1 MVSDYIKKLLKD
13 KARLKKW
20 KKITLALSCV
30 VVFCVVYAL
39 TLPAITLEGKTICG
53 MEEHTHTEECF
64 QDDKLI
70 CDKEEH
76 QHTEDCYE
84 KEEEQ
89 PVEEENTQPD
99 TTESSEE
106 VETVENQD
114 DGTSSKELDT
124 GNGEETT
131 TKTPFVLNST
141 DRIDSVTVTDNKN
154 NPGIS
159 NGTLTPDSRYLKI
172 TVNFKNINASE
183 LKNTYGGSF
192 SYKLPDF
199 FRMID
204 TTDRPI
210 TDSSNN
216 QIGTIHV
223 ENGKAIVTYTDEFF
237 NSLVE
242 NATLDGSFFVEG
254 EINLNELNKDDGT
267 IKYTKPDGDIT
278 LNYGLDYLEK
288 FGDVKVEKHCS
299 KDDKNSDYV
308 KYTITL
314 QAGQDGSKNVY
325 VVDQFT
331 NNGQLISYMGNISNK
346 PMALEASS
354 NGQNPYETKT
364 TTVVGKVY
372 LTNQPTSEN
381 EIPAEVE
388 NISSIKQPGSLVWS
402 IDTLA
407 PNESRTLTY
416 FVKLKDTD
424 GAINKS
430 NNQTITNE
438 ANVFTK
444 SNNSVYKKDTSSSEF
459 KPYMDFEMNKE
470 IVQTNNKNYTKD
482 QDGNYIVQYKLNFT
496 LKDPSNYPLKNFVF
510 WDYLDY
516 NDNIRTDEKMLPYIS
531 YNRKSVE
538 VYGKKAGEKDYSK
551 LNSNQYVLKW
561 GNNTINYT
569 EKWTVNSEPTHF
581 NVMVT
586 GTTDNPITI
595 NHGDSYYVT
604 YKLKVKPEVYA
615 AMQSNNVKI
624 KNRFLVSSQNASDG
638 TSSGIIDK
646 VYWQLNLEEYNWVQ
660 KSLDN
665 NVTDKNQ
672 TIDMGSSDIYV
683 KKNGSYV
690 KETSV
695 NSFKVPA
702 GSYKYTVNV
711 NQTMNQ
717 FNVTDATLK
726 DVLGSNIMHYVGYVK
741 ITPYKYNSDTNMYVD
756 EESKWV
762 KIDNQ
767 QKFELK
773 LSQIGWSKNKDG
785 YRFEYYA
792 KTDDLSEVGQIAVTN
807 TFTLNGD
814 VVGDDGTFTFNDV
827 SSSQTI
833 QVEGHYSLSVN
844 KIAWYYEKPQENATS
859 WKNGKLYWVIQVK
872 GSAIREGTKI
882 QDAISKDT
890 NLIDSFLHSDSIAG
904 IYQGKP
910 AQDINSYASFKD
922 FLDANKGLKDR
933 SNLFDKEFG
942 NSKKFSG
949 TDNKSELTLTAKETI
964 QLGTDEDIYIV
975 IRTEPQSLPEA
986 YRATFTYKNHVL
998 MKDSKD
1004 QEFKECNSASQ
1015 ALYGGSNILK
1025 ELGQTFTY
1033 DGKIVSTIT
1042 VGADK
1047 TNSGEADPSKI
1058 CKDLLDKTESKGAY
1072 IAWAFKVNYAGDL
1085 KGDYR
1090 VLEDIPN
1097 GMELAYIRIKWH
1109 GDHAGAVQSKNIEG
1123 LSDDWKPQSNTTKN
1137 DNGDSNQQT
1146 IYYYNENKKQALIQ
1160 LGEFVA
1166 GKERDTYSVDV
1177 QVVCRV
1183 TDKEVLLGGEEKDF
1197 TNKVTLLSENG
1208 STEIDTASNTATIKN
1223 NCLDKTHP
1231 ETLNKQTIEYTI
1243 TANTLGQKLPLNDG
1257 DKLTLVDELGDN
1269 LELDATT
1276 IKATDENGNEVPIEK
1291 PYNPNTKV
1299 LEISIPNGMKVIIKY
1314 TVTVKE
1320 APETEVTVSNKVYWK
1335 SYADKGGKNDIISNF
1350 KYSLNAGGSTG
1361 STANP
1366 QLTVKKIDQDNSEV
1380 MNGVN
1385 FEVYECELNGNT
1397 IQRVTPKKK
1406 TSGVTVDGIYTIQSS
1421 FITNYNKIYEVKE
1434 TKTPEGYIEN
1444 ENPYYIICVKKSGN
1458 ENSEDVQKYIDYFE
1472 KQDKNRYKIAYS
1484 STDFNLVVYNSQKGI
1499 VVKKAFINDAAGNSH
1514 KPVSGTYTFGLY
1526 ENPEGSGDP
1535 IQTKTITYKA
1545 GEMEEKSVKF
1555 INLDLSKT
1563 YYVFEI
1569 GDDNKPIVDTS
1580 KEVTINKLQY
1590 TVDYKT
1596 EGKSTNETKYGQ
1608 TVTVTNRSRTKILP
1622 STGSYGTLIYRKSG
1636 AMLVLASLIVL
1647 ININK
1652 KNHLNEKSKNRRK
1665 Q

>member
-1 MVSDYIKKLLKD
+1 MVSEYIKKLLKD

-20 KKITLALSCV
+20 KRITLALSCV

-53 MEEHTHTEECF
+53 MEEHTHTEECY

-89 PVEEENTQPD
+89 PVEEENTQED
-99 TTESSEE
+99 TTEPSEE

-114 DGTSSKELDT
+114 DGASSKEQDT
-124 GNGEETT
+124 GNVEETT
-131 TKTPFVLNST
+131 TMTPFVLNNT
-141 DRIDSVTVTDNKN
+141 DRIDSVTVSDNKN
-154 NPGIS
+154 NPGVSSGI
-159 NGTLTPDSRYLKI
+159 LTPNSRYLKI

-192 SYKLPDF
+192 SYNLPEF
-199 FRMID
+199 FRMLD

-210 TDSSNN
+210 TDSGNN
-216 QIGTIHV
+216 EIGTIHV
-223 ENGKAIVTYTDEFF
+223 ENGKAIVTYTDDFF
-237 NSLVE
+237 LSLVE

-254 EINLNELNKDDGT
+254 EINLNKLIKDDGT
-267 IKYTKPDGDIT
+267 IKLIKPDGEIT
-278 LNYGLDYLEK
+278 LNYGQDYLEK
-288 FGDVKVEKHCS
+288 FGDVTVEKKIS
-299 KDDKNSDYV
+299 KDNNNDFVQYL
-308 KYTITL
+308 ITVT
-314 QAGQDGSKNVY
+314 AGKDGSKNVY
-325 VVDQFT
+325 VVDRFT
-331 NNGQLISYMGNISNK
+331 NNGQLVSYMGNISNK

-354 NGQNPYETKT
+354 NGQNPYEAKT
-364 TTVVGKVY
+364 TSVVGKVY
-372 LTNQPTSEN
+372 LTNQPTAEN

-407 PNESRTLTY
+407 PNESRTLIY
-416 FVKLKDTD
+416 FVKLSD
-424 GAINKS
+424 
-430 NNQTITNE
+430 NQRLNGQHITNE
-438 ANVFTK
+438 ASAFTK
-444 SNNSVYKKDTSSSEF
+444 KGETTYSKGQSEKTF
-459 KPYMDFEMNKE
+459 TPNATYTMPKS
-470 IVQTNNKNYTKD
+470 IVKNGDMEYTKD
-482 QDGNYIVQYKLNFT
+482 KEGNYIVQYKLEFN
-496 LKDPSNYPLKNFVF
+496 LNSPSNYPLKNFVF
-510 WDYLDY
+510 MDYLNYGDIY
-516 NDNIRTDEKMLPYIS
+516 TDNKMLPYIS
-531 YNRKSVE
+531 YEKDSVE
-538 VYGKKAGEKDYSK
+538 LHQIKNGKDEKVDISK
-551 LNSNQYVLKW
+551 YKVEW
-561 GNNTINYT
+561 ETDGNNFKEN
-569 EKWTVNSEPTHF
+569 WSEGNPKRF
-581 NVMVT
+581 RVT
-586 GTTDNPITI
+586 GTHSNPLTI
-595 NHGDSYYVT
+595 YPGDKYYVT

-615 AMQSNNVKI
+615 AMQSDQVTIYNRYINNAD
-624 KNRFLVSSQNASDG
+624 NAKDADNDS
-638 TSSGIIDK
+638 I
-646 VYWQLNLEEYNWVQ
+646 LNKWWTQVDLKEYKWVE
-660 KSLDN
+660 KKKED
-665 NVTDKNQ
+665 NVTDKDQ
-672 TIDMGSSDIYV
+672 TISMNSSEIYV
-683 KKNGSYV
+683 KKNDSYE
-690 KETSV
+690 KDSSV
-695 NSFKVPA
+695 DSFEVPA

-726 DVLGSNIMHYVGYVK
+726 DVLNSNIMHYVGYVK
-741 ITPYKYNSDTNMYVD
+741 ITPLKYNENTNVYED
-756 EESKWV
+756 QESKWV

-767 QKFELK
+767 QEFELK
-773 LSQIGWSKNKDG
+773 LSKIGWSKNKDG

-792 KTDDLSEVGQIAVTN
+792 KTDDLSQVGNVTVKN
-807 TFTLNGD
+807 TFTINGN

-833 QVEGHYSLSVN
+833 QVNGHYSLSVN
-844 KIAWYYEKPQENATS
+844 KSAWYYEKPQENATS

-890 NLIDSFLHSDSIAG
+890 NLIDSYLHNDSIAG

-910 AQDINSYASFKD
+910 DQDVNSYASFKD
-922 FLDANKGLKDR
+922 FFDANKGLKER
-933 SNLFDKEFG
+933 SDLFDKKFG
-942 NSKKFSG
+942 NIKNFSG
-949 TDNKSELTLTAKETI
+949 TDNNSELTLTAKETI
-964 QLGTDEDIYIV
+964 SLGTDGDLYIV
-975 IRTEPQSLPEA
+975 IRTEPQSLPVA
-986 YRATFTYKNHVL
+986 YRATFTYKNQVL

-1033 DGKIVSTIT
+1033 DGNTVSTIT

-1109 GDHAGAVQSKNIEG
+1109 GDHAGAVQSKTIEG
-1123 LSDDWKPQSNTTKN
+1123 LSGDWKPQSNTTKN

-1146 IYYYNENKKQALIQ
+1146 NYYYNENKKQALIQ

-1208 STEIDTASNTATIKN
+1208 SPEIDTASNTATIKN

-1257 DKLTLVDELGDN
+1257 DKLTLVDELGNN

-1276 IKATDENGNEVPIEK
+1276 IKATDENGDEVSIEK

-1299 LEISIPNGMKVIIKY
+1299 LEISIPNGKKVIIKY

-1335 SYADKGGKNDIISNF
+1335 SYADKGGKNDIIQKF

-1366 QLTVKKIDQDNSEV
+1366 QLTIKKIDQDNSKV

-1397 IQRVTPKKK
+1397 IQRVTPEKK
-1406 TSGVTVDGIYTIQSS
+1406 TSGVTVDGIYKVASS
-1421 FITNYNKIYEVKE
+1421 YITNYNKIYEVKE

-1444 ENPYYIICVKKSGN
+1444 ENSYYIICVKKSGN
-1458 ENSEDVQKYIDYFE
+1458 ENSEDVQKYIDYFK
-1472 KQDKNRYKIAYS
+1472 KQDKNRYIIAYS

-1526 ENPEGSGDP
+1526 ENAQGDGDP
-1535 IQTKTITYKA
+1535 IQTKTITYNA
-1545 GEMEEKSVKF
+1545 GDTQEKSVKF

-1596 EGKSTNETKYGQ
+1596 EGESTNAATNGQ
-1608 TVTVTNRSRTKILP
+1608 TVTITNRSRTKILP
-1622 STGSYGTLIYRKSG
+1622 STGSYGTLLYRISG
-1636 AMLVLASLIVL
+1636 AMLVLASLIIL
-1647 ININK
+1647 TNINK
-1652 KNHLNEKSKNRRK
+1652 KNHLNDKSKNRRK
-1665 Q
+1665 K

>member
-1 MVSDYIKKLLKD
+1 MVSEYIKKLLKD

-53 MEEHTHTEECF
+53 MEEHTHTEECY

-76 QHTEDCYE
+76 QHNEDCYE

-99 TTESSEE
+99 TTEPSDEA
-106 VETVENQD
+106 ETVENQD

-210 TDSSNN
+210 IDSSNN

-278 LNYGLDYLEK
+278 LNYGQDYLEK
-288 FGDVKVEKHCS
+288 FGDVKVEKKVS
-299 KDDKNSDYV
+299 KNNNNDYIQ
-308 KYTITL
+308 YSITVT
-314 QAGQDGSKNVY
+314 AGKDGSKNVY

-331 NNGQLISYMGNISNK
+331 NNGQLVSYMGNISNK

-364 TTVVGKVY
+364 TSVVGKVY
-372 LTNQPTSEN
+372 LTNQPTAEN

-407 PNESRTLTY
+407 PNESRTLIY
-416 FVKLKDTD
+416 FVKLSD
-424 GAINKS
+424 
-430 NNQTITNE
+430 NQRLNGQPITNE
-438 ANVFTK
+438 ASAFTK
-444 SNNSVYKKDTSSSEF
+444 KGETTYSKGQSEKTF
-459 KPYMDFEMNKE
+459 TPNATYTMPKS
-470 IVQTNNKNYTKD
+470 IVKNGDMEYTKD
-482 QDGNYIVQYKLNFT
+482 KEGNYIVQYKLEFN
-496 LKDPSNYPLKNFVF
+496 LNSPSNYPLKNFVF
-510 WDYLDY
+510 MDYLNYGDIY
-516 NDNIRTDEKMLPYIS
+516 TDNKMLPYIS
-531 YNRKSVE
+531 YEKDSVE
-538 VYGKKAGEKDYSK
+538 LHQIKNGKDEKVDISK
-551 LNSNQYVLKW
+551 YKVEW
-561 GNNTINYT
+561 ETDGNNFKEN
-569 EKWTVNSEPTHF
+569 WSEGNPKRF
-581 NVMVT
+581 RVT
-586 GTTDNPITI
+586 GTHSNPLTI
-595 NHGDSYYVT
+595 YPGDKYYVT

-615 AMQSNNVKI
+615 AMHSDQVTIYNRYINNAD
-624 KNRFLVSSQNASDG
+624 NAKDADNES
-638 TSSGIIDK
+638 I
-646 VYWQLNLEEYNWVQ
+646 LNKWWTQVDLKEYKWVE
-660 KSLDN
+660 KKKED
-665 NVTDKNQ
+665 NVTDKDQ
-672 TIDMGSSDIYV
+672 TISMNSSEIYV
-683 KKNGSYV
+683 KKNDSYE
-690 KETSV
+690 KDSSV
-695 NSFKVPA
+695 DSFEVPA

-726 DVLGSNIMHYVGYVK
+726 DVLNSNIMHYVGYVK
-741 ITPYKYNSDTNMYVD
+741 ITPLKYNENTNVYED
-756 EESKWV
+756 QESKWV

-767 QKFELK
+767 QEFELK
-773 LSQIGWSKNKDG
+773 LSKIGWSKNKDG

-792 KTDDLSEVGQIAVTN
+792 KTDDLSQVGNVTVKN
-807 TFTLNGD
+807 TFTINGN

-833 QVEGHYSLSVN
+833 QVNGHYSLSVN
-844 KIAWYYEKPQENATS
+844 KSAWYYEKPQESATS

-890 NLIDSFLHSDSIAG
+890 NLIDSYLHNDSIAG

-910 AQDINSYASFKD
+910 DQDVNSYASFKD
-922 FLDANKGLKDR
+922 FFDANKGLKDR
-933 SNLFDKEFG
+933 SDLFDKKFG
-942 NSKKFSG
+942 NSKNFSG
-949 TDNKSELTLTAKETI
+949 TDNNSELTLTAKETI
-964 QLGTDEDIYIV
+964 SLGTDGDLYIV
-975 IRTEPQSLPEA
+975 IRTEPQSLPVA

-1097 GMELAYIRIKWH
+1097 GMELAYIRVKWH

-1123 LSDDWKPQSNTTKN
+1123 LSDDWKPQSNTTTN

-1146 IYYYNENKKQALIQ
+1146 IYYYNENKKQALIN

-1223 NCLDKTHP
+1223 NCLDKNHVQ
-1231 ETLNKQTIEYTI
+1231 EGQKINYTI
-1243 TANTLGQKLPLNDG
+1243 TANTLGQNLPLNDG

-1276 IKATDENGNEVPIEK
+1276 IKATDENENEVPIEK

-1299 LEISIPNGMKVIIKY
+1299 LEISIPNGKKVIIKY

-1335 SYADKGGKNDIISNF
+1335 SYADKGGKNDIIQKF
-1350 KYSLNAGGSTG
+1350 KYSLNTGGSTG

-1366 QLTVKKIDQDNSEV
+1366 QLTIKKIDQDNSKV

-1385 FEVYECELNGNT
+1385 FEVYECELNENT
-1397 IQRVTPKKK
+1397 IQRVTPEKK
-1406 TSGVTVDGIYTIQSS
+1406 TSGVTVDGIYKVASS
-1421 FITNYNKIYEVKE
+1421 YITNYNKIYEVKE

-1444 ENPYYIICVKKSGN
+1444 ESPYYMICVKKSGN
-1458 ENSEDVQKYIDYFE
+1458 EYSEDVQKYIDYFK
-1472 KQDKNRYKIAYS
+1472 KQDKNKYKIAYS

-1499 VVKKAFINDAAGNSH
+1499 VVKKAFINDAAGKSTN
-1514 KPVSGTYTFGLY
+1514 PVSGTYTFGLY
-1526 ENPEGSGDP
+1526 ENAQGDGKP
-1535 IQTKTITYKA
+1535 IQTKTITYNA
-1545 GEMEEKSVKF
+1545 GDTQEKSVKF

-1563 YYVFEI
+1563 YYVFEL

-1590 TVDYKT
+1590 TVEYKN
-1596 EGKSTNETKYGQ
+1596 EKGESTNNAVQSGA
-1608 TVTVTNRSRTKILP
+1608 TVTVTNQSRVKQLP
-1622 STGSYGTLIYRKSG
+1622 STGSYGTLIYRISG

-1647 ININK
+1647 TNINK
-1652 KNHLNEKSKNRRK
+1652 KNHLNDKSKNRRK
-1665 Q
+1665 K

>member
-1 MVSDYIKKLLKD
+1 MPKSIVKNGD
-13 KARLKKW
+13 
-20 KKITLALSCV
+20 
-30 VVFCVVYAL
+30 
-39 TLPAITLEGKTICG
+39 
-53 MEEHTHTEECF
+53 ME
-64 QDDKLI
+64 
-70 CDKEEH
+70 
-76 QHTEDCYE
+76 
-84 KEEEQ
+84 
-89 PVEEENTQPD
+89 
-99 TTESSEE
+99 
-106 VETVENQD
+106 
-114 DGTSSKELDT
+114 
-124 GNGEETT
+124 
-131 TKTPFVLNST
+131 
-141 DRIDSVTVTDNKN
+141 
-154 NPGIS
+154 
-159 NGTLTPDSRYLKI
+159 
-172 TVNFKNINASE
+172 
-183 LKNTYGGSF
+183 
-192 SYKLPDF
+192 
-199 FRMID
+199 
-204 TTDRPI
+204 
-210 TDSSNN
+210 
-216 QIGTIHV
+216 
-223 ENGKAIVTYTDEFF
+223 
-237 NSLVE
+237 
-242 NATLDGSFFVEG
+242 
-254 EINLNELNKDDGT
+254 
-267 IKYTKPDGDIT
+267 
-278 LNYGLDYLEK
+278 
-288 FGDVKVEKHCS
+288 
-299 KDDKNSDYV
+299 
-308 KYTITL
+308 
-314 QAGQDGSKNVY
+314 
-325 VVDQFT
+325 
-331 NNGQLISYMGNISNK
+331 
-346 PMALEASS
+346 
-354 NGQNPYETKT
+354 
-364 TTVVGKVY
+364 
-372 LTNQPTSEN
+372 
-381 EIPAEVE
+381 
-388 NISSIKQPGSLVWS
+388 
-402 IDTLA
+402 
-407 PNESRTLTY
+407 
-416 FVKLKDTD
+416 
-424 GAINKS
+424 
-430 NNQTITNE
+430 
-438 ANVFTK
+438 
-444 SNNSVYKKDTSSSEF
+444 
-459 KPYMDFEMNKE
+459 
-470 IVQTNNKNYTKD
+470 YTKD
-482 QDGNYIVQYKLNFT
+482 IEGNYIVQYKLEFN
-496 LKDPSNYPLKNFVF
+496 LNSPSNYPLKNFVF
-510 WDYLDY
+510 MDYLNYGDIY
-516 NDNIRTDEKMLPYIS
+516 TNNKMLPYIS
-531 YNRKSVE
+531 YEKDSVE
-538 VYGKKAGEKDYSK
+538 LHQIKNGKDEKVDISK
-551 LNSNQYVLKW
+551 YKVEW
-561 GNNTINYT
+561 ETDGNNFKEN
-569 EKWTVNSEPTHF
+569 WSEGNPKRF
-581 NVMVT
+581 RVT
-586 GTTDNPITI
+586 GTHSNPLTI
-595 NHGDSYYVT
+595 YPGDKYYVT
-604 YKLKVKPEVYA
+604 YKLKAKPEVYA
-615 AMQSNNVKI
+615 AMQSDQVTIYNRYINNAD
-624 KNRFLVSSQNASDG
+624 NAKDADNDS
-638 TSSGIIDK
+638 I
-646 VYWQLNLEEYNWVQ
+646 LNKWWTQVDLKEYKWVE
-660 KSLDN
+660 KKKED
-665 NVTDKNQ
+665 NVTDKDQ
-672 TIDMGSSDIYV
+672 TISMNSSEIYV
-683 KKNGSYV
+683 KKNDGYEKDS
-690 KETSV
+690 SV
-695 NSFKVPA
+695 DSFEVPA

-726 DVLGSNIMHYVGYVK
+726 DVLSSNIMHYVGYVK
-741 ITPYKYNSDTNMYVD
+741 ITPLKYNEDTNVYED
-756 EESKWV
+756 QESKWV
-762 KIDNQ
+762 KIENQ
-767 QKFELK
+767 QEFELK
-773 LSQIGWSKNKDG
+773 LSKIGWSKNKDG

-792 KTDDLSEVGQIAVTN
+792 KTDDLSQVGNVTVKN
-807 TFTLNGD
+807 TFTINGN

-833 QVEGHYSLSVN
+833 QVNGHYSLSVN
-844 KIAWYYEKPQENATS
+844 KSAWYYEKPQENVTS

-890 NLIDSFLHSDSIAG
+890 NLIDSYLHNDSIAG
-904 IYQGKP
+904 IYQGNP
-910 AQDINSYASFKD
+910 DQDIKSYANFKD

-1097 GMELAYIRIKWH
+1097 GTELAYIRIKWH
-1109 GDHAGAVQSKNIEG
+1109 GDHAGAVQSKTIEG
-1123 LSDDWKPQSNTTKN
+1123 LSADWKPQSNTTKN

-1146 IYYYNENKKQALIQ
+1146 IYYYNENKKQALIN

-1223 NCLDKTHP
+1223 NCLDKNHVQ
-1231 ETLNKQTIEYTI
+1231 EGQKINYTI
-1243 TANTLGQKLPLNDG
+1243 TANTLGQNLPLNDG

-1276 IKATDENGNEVPIEK
+1276 IKATDENENEVPIEK

-1299 LEISIPNGMKVIIKY
+1299 LEISIPNGKKVIIKY

-1335 SYADKGGKNDIISNF
+1335 SYADKGGKNDIIQKF

-1366 QLTVKKIDQDNSEV
+1366 QLTIKKIDQDNSKV

-1385 FEVYECELNGNT
+1385 FEVYECELNENT
-1397 IQRVTPKKK
+1397 IQRVTPEKK
-1406 TSGVTVDGIYTIQSS
+1406 TSGVTVDGIYKVASS
-1421 FITNYNKIYEVKE
+1421 YITNYNKIYEVKE

-1444 ENPYYIICVKKSGN
+1444 ESPYYMICVKKSGN
-1458 ENSEDVQKYIDYFE
+1458 EYSEDVQKYIDYFK
-1472 KQDKNRYKIAYS
+1472 KQDKNKYKIAYS

-1499 VVKKAFINDAAGNSH
+1499 VVKKAFINDAADNSH

-1526 ENPEGSGDP
+1526 ENPEGSGNP

-1563 YYVFEI
+1563 YYVFEL
-1569 GDDNKPIVDTS
+1569 GDDNKPITDSS

-1596 EGKSTNETKYGQ
+1596 EGKSTNAATNGQ
-1608 TVTVTNRSRTKILP
+1608 TVTVTNRSRTKIIP
-1622 STGSYGTLIYRKSG
+1622 STGGYGSLLYRISG

-1647 ININK
+1647 TNINK
-1652 KNHLNEKSKNRRK
+1652 KNHLNDKSKNRRK
-1665 Q
+1665 K

>member
-20 KKITLALSCV
+20 KRITLALSCV

-53 MEEHTHTEECF
+53 MEEHTHTEECY
-64 QDDKLI
+64 QDDELV

-89 PVEEENTQPD
+89 PVENEVLNEPEETVQPD
-99 TTESSEE
+99 TTESSDE

-114 DGTSSKELDT
+114 DGTSNKELDT

-254 EINLNELNKDDGT
+254 EINLNELNKNDGT
-267 IKYTKPDGDIT
+267 IKYTKPDGEIN
-278 LNYGLDYLEK
+278 LNYGQDYLEK
-288 FGDVKVEKHCS
+288 FGDVKVDKKVS
-299 KDDKNSDYV
+299 KENNNDYIR
-308 KYTITL
+308 YSITVT
-314 QAGQDGSKNVY
+314 AGKDGSKNVY

-331 NNGQLISYMGNISNK
+331 NNGQLVSYMGNISNK
-346 PMALEASS
+346 PTALEAAS

-364 TTVVGKVY
+364 TSVVGKVY
-372 LTNQPTSEN
+372 LTNQPISEN
-381 EIPAEVE
+381 EIPTEVE
-388 NISSIKQPGSLVWS
+388 NVSSIKQPGSLVWS

-416 FVKLKDTD
+416 FVKLSD
-424 GAINKS
+424 
-430 NNQTITNE
+430 NQRLNGQPITNK
-438 ANVFTK
+438 ASAFTK
-444 SNNSVYKKDTSSSEF
+444 KGETTYSKGQFEKTFTPNATYTMPKSVVETNGKK
-459 KPYMDFEMNKE
+459 
-470 IVQTNNKNYTKD
+470 YTKD
-482 QDGNYIVQYKLNFT
+482 KEGNYIIQYKLEFN
-496 LKDPSNYPLKNFVF
+496 LNSPSNYPLKNFVF
-510 WDYLDY
+510 MDYLNYGDIY
-516 NDNIRTDEKMLPYIS
+516 TDNKMLPYIS
-531 YNRKSVE
+531 YDKDSVE
-538 VYGKKAGEKDYSK
+538 LHRIKNNKDETVAKSK
-551 LNSNQYVLKW
+551 YKVEW
-561 GNNTINYT
+561 ETDGNPKRFRVTGSD
-569 EKWTVNSEPTHF
+569 SEPL
-581 NVMVT
+581 
-586 GTTDNPITI
+586 TI
-595 NHGDSYYVT
+595 YPGDQYYVT

-615 AMQSNNVKI
+615 AMQSDQVTIYNRYINNAD
-624 KNRFLVSSQNASDG
+624 NAKDADNDS
-638 TSSGIIDK
+638 I
-646 VYWQLNLEEYNWVQ
+646 LNKWWTQVDLKEYKWVEKKKEE
-660 KSLDN
+660 
-665 NVTDKNQ
+665 NVTDKDQ
-672 TIDMGSSDIYV
+672 TISMNSSEIYV
-683 KKNGSYV
+683 KKNDSYE
-690 KETSV
+690 KDSSV
-695 NSFKVPA
+695 DSFQVPA

-741 ITPYKYNSDTNMYVD
+741 ITSLKYNENTNVYED
-756 EESKWV
+756 QESKWV

-767 QKFELK
+767 QEFELK

-792 KTDDLSEVGQIAVTN
+792 KTDDLSQVGNVTVKN
-807 TFTLNGD
+807 TFTINGN

-833 QVEGHYSLSVN
+833 QVNGHYSLSVN
-844 KIAWYYEKPQENATS
+844 KSAWYYEKPQENATS
-859 WKNGKLYWVIQVK
+859 WKNGKFYWVIQVK

-890 NLIDSFLHSDSIAG
+890 NLIDSYLHNDSIAG

-910 AQDINSYASFKD
+910 DQNINSYASFKD
-922 FLDANKGLKDR
+922 FLDANKGLKNKSD
-933 SNLFDKEFG
+933 LFDTEFG
-942 NSKKFSG
+942 NSKNFSG
-949 TDNKSELTLTAKETI
+949 TGNKSELTLTAKETI
-964 QLGTDEDIYIV
+964 SLGTDGDLYIV
-975 IRTEPQSLPEA
+975 IRTEPQSLPVA
-986 YRATFTYKNHVL
+986 YRATFTYKNQVL

-1033 DGKIVSTIT
+1033 DGNTVSTIT

-1058 CKDLLDKTESKGAY
+1058 CRDLLNLSKSKGAY

-1109 GDHAGAVQSKNIEG
+1109 GDHAGAVQSKTIEG
-1123 LSDDWKPQSNTTKN
+1123 LSGDWKPQRNTTKN

-1257 DKLTLVDELGDN
+1257 DKLTLVDELGNN

-1299 LEISIPNGMKVIIKY
+1299 LEISIPNGKKVIIKY

-1320 APETEVTVSNKVYWK
+1320 APETEVTVSNKAYWK
-1335 SYADKGGKNDIISNF
+1335 SYADKGGKNDIIQKF

-1366 QLTVKKIDQDNSEV
+1366 QLTIKKIDQDNSKV

-1385 FEVYECELNGNT
+1385 FEVYECELTGNT
-1397 IQRVTPKKK
+1397 IHRVKPEKK
-1406 TSGVTVDGIYTIQSS
+1406 TSGVTVDGIYKVASS
-1421 FITNYNKIYEVKE
+1421 YITNYNKIYEVKE

-1444 ENPYYIICVKKSGN
+1444 ENSYYIICVKKSGN
-1458 ENSEDVQKYIDYFE
+1458 ENSEDVQKYIDYFK
-1472 KQDKNRYKIAYS
+1472 KQDKNRYIIAYS

-1499 VVKKAFINDAAGNSH
+1499 VVKKAFINDAAGKSTN
-1514 KPVSGTYTFGLY
+1514 PVSGIYKFGLY
-1526 ENPEGSGDP
+1526 ENAQGNGDP
-1535 IQTKTITYKA
+1535 IQTKTITYNA
-1545 GEMEEKSVKF
+1545 GDTQEKSVKF

-1596 EGKSTNETKYGQ
+1596 EDESTNAATNGQ

-1622 STGSYGTLIYRKSG
+1622 STGGYGSLLYRISG

-1647 ININK
+1647 TNINK
-1652 KNHLNEKSKNRRK
+1652 KNHLNDKSKNRRK
-1665 Q
+1665 K

>member
-20 KKITLALSCV
+20 KRITLALSCG

-53 MEEHTHTEECF
+53 MEEHTHTEECY

-89 PVEEENTQPD
+89 PVEEENTQED
-99 TTESSEE
+99 TTEPSEE

-278 LNYGLDYLEK
+278 LNYGQDYLEK
-288 FGDVKVEKHCS
+288 FGDVKVEKKVS
-299 KDDKNSDYV
+299 KNNNNDYIQ
-308 KYTITL
+308 YSITVT
-314 QAGQDGSKNVY
+314 AGKDGSKNVY

-331 NNGQLISYMGNISNK
+331 NNGQLVSYMGNISNK

-364 TTVVGKVY
+364 TSVAGKVY
-372 LTNQPTSEN
+372 LTNRPTSEN
-381 EIPAEVE
+381 EIPVEVE

-416 FVKLKDTD
+416 FVKLSD
-424 GAINKS
+424 
-430 NNQTITNE
+430 NQRLNGQPITNK
-438 ANVFTK
+438 ASAFTK
-444 SNNSVYKKDTSSSEF
+444 KGETTYSKGQSEKTF
-459 KPYMDFEMNKE
+459 TPNATYTMPKS
-470 IVQTNNKNYTKD
+470 IVKNGDMEYTKD
-482 QDGNYIVQYKLNFT
+482 KEGNYIVQYKLEFN
-496 LKDPSNYPLKNFVF
+496 LNSPSNYPLKNFVF
-510 WDYLDY
+510 MDYLNYGDIY
-516 NDNIRTDEKMLPYIS
+516 TDNKMLPYIS
-531 YNRKSVE
+531 YEKDSVE
-538 VYGKKAGEKDYSK
+538 LHQIKNGKDEKVDISK
-551 LNSNQYVLKW
+551 YKVEW
-561 GNNTINYT
+561 ETDGNNFKEN
-569 EKWTVNSEPTHF
+569 WSEGNPKRF
-581 NVMVT
+581 RVT
-586 GTTDNPITI
+586 GTHSNPLTI
-595 NHGDSYYVT
+595 YPGDKYYVT

-615 AMQSNNVKI
+615 AMQSDQVTIYNRYINNAD
-624 KNRFLVSSQNASDG
+624 NAKDADNDS
-638 TSSGIIDK
+638 I
-646 VYWQLNLEEYNWVQ
+646 LNKWWTQVDLKEYKWVE
-660 KSLDN
+660 KKKED
-665 NVTDKNQ
+665 NVTDKDQ
-672 TIDMGSSDIYV
+672 TISMNSSEIYV
-683 KKNGSYV
+683 KKNDSYE
-690 KETSV
+690 KDSSV
-695 NSFKVPA
+695 DSFEVPA

-726 DVLGSNIMHYVGYVK
+726 DVLNSNIMHYVGYVK
-741 ITPYKYNSDTNMYVD
+741 ITPLKYNENTNVYED
-756 EESKWV
+756 QESKWV

-767 QKFELK
+767 QEFELK
-773 LSQIGWSKNKDG
+773 LSKIGWSKNKDG

-792 KTDDLSEVGQIAVTN
+792 KTDDLSQVGNVTVKN
-807 TFTLNGD
+807 TFTINGN

-833 QVEGHYSLSVN
+833 QVNGHYSLSVN
-844 KIAWYYEKPQENATS
+844 KSAWYYEKPQENATS

-890 NLIDSFLHSDSIAG
+890 NLIDSYLHNDSIAG

-910 AQDINSYASFKD
+910 DQDVNSYASFKD
-922 FLDANKGLKDR
+922 FFDANKGLKDR
-933 SNLFDKEFG
+933 SDLFDKKFG
-942 NSKKFSG
+942 NSKNFSG
-949 TDNKSELTLTAKETI
+949 TDNNSELTLTAKETI
-964 QLGTDEDIYIV
+964 SLGTDGDLYIV
-975 IRTEPQSLPEA
+975 IRTEPQSLPVA
-986 YRATFTYKNHVL
+986 YRATFTYKNQVL

-1033 DGKIVSTIT
+1033 DGNTVSTIT

-1109 GDHAGAVQSKNIEG
+1109 GDHAGAVQSKTIEG
-1123 LSDDWKPQSNTTKN
+1123 LSGDWKPQSNTTTN
-1137 DNGDSNQQT
+1137 DNGDSNQET
-1146 IYYYNENKKQALIQ
+1146 IYYYNENKKQALIN

-1197 TNKVTLLSENG
+1197 TNKVTLLSEDG

-1223 NCLDKTHP
+1223 NCL
-1231 ETLNKQTIEYTI
+1231 NKNHVQEGQKINYTI
-1243 TANTLGQKLPLNDG
+1243 TANTLGQNLPLNDG
-1257 DKLTLVDELGDN
+1257 DKLTLVDELGNN

-1276 IKATDENGNEVPIEK
+1276 IKATDENGNEVSIEK

-1299 LEISIPNGMKVIIKY
+1299 LEISIPNGKKVIIKY

-1320 APETEVTVSNKVYWK
+1320 APETEVMISNKVYWK

-1366 QLTVKKIDQDNSEV
+1366 QLTIKKIDQDNSKV

-1385 FEVYECELNGNT
+1385 FEVYECELTGNT
-1397 IQRVTPKKK
+1397 IQRVKPEKK
-1406 TSGVTVDGIYTIQSS
+1406 TSGVTVDGIYKVASS
-1421 FITNYNKIYEVKE
+1421 YITNYNKIYEVKE

-1458 ENSEDVQKYIDYFE
+1458 EYSEDVHKYIDYFK

-1484 STDFNLVVYNSQKGI
+1484 SADFNLVVYNSQKGI
-1499 VVKKAFINDAAGNSH
+1499 VVKKAFINDAAGKSTN
-1514 KPVSGTYTFGLY
+1514 PVSGIYTFGLY
-1526 ENPEGSGDP
+1526 ENAQGNGDP
-1535 IQTKTITYKA
+1535 IQTKTITYKV
-1545 GEMEEKSVKF
+1545 GETEEKSVNF

-1563 YYVFEI
+1563 YYIFEL
-1569 GDDNKPIVDTS
+1569 GDDNKPITDSS

-1590 TVDYKT
+1590 TVDYKNG
-1596 EGKSTNETKYGQ
+1596 EVESTNAATNGQ

-1622 STGSYGTLIYRKSG
+1622 STGSYGTLLYRISG
-1636 AMLVLASLIVL
+1636 AMLVLASLIL
-1647 ININK
+1647 LTNINK
-1652 KNHLNEKSKNRRK
+1652 KNHLNDKSKNRRK
-1665 Q
+1665 K

>member
-1 MVSDYIKKLLKD
+1 MVSEYIKKLLKD

-20 KKITLALSCV
+20 KRITLALSCV

-53 MEEHTHTEECF
+53 MEEHTHTEECY
-64 QDDKLI
+64 QDDELV

-89 PVEEENTQPD
+89 PAEEENTQPD
-99 TTESSEE
+99 TTEPSDE

-141 DRIDSVTVTDNKN
+141 DRIDSVTVNDNKN

-278 LNYGLDYLEK
+278 LNYGQDYLEK
-288 FGDVKVEKHCS
+288 FGDVKVEKKVS
-299 KDDKNSDYV
+299 KNNNNDYIQ
-308 KYTITL
+308 YSITVT
-314 QAGQDGSKNVY
+314 AGKDGSKNVY

-331 NNGQLISYMGNISNK
+331 NNGQLVSYMGNISNK

-364 TTVVGKVY
+364 TSVAGKVY
-372 LTNQPTSEN
+372 LTNRPTSEN
-381 EIPAEVE
+381 EIPVEVE

-416 FVKLKDTD
+416 FVKLSD
-424 GAINKS
+424 
-430 NNQTITNE
+430 NQRLNGQPITNK
-438 ANVFTK
+438 ASAFTK
-444 SNNSVYKKDTSSSEF
+444 KGETTYPKGQSEPTFTPNATYTMPKSVVETNGKK
-459 KPYMDFEMNKE
+459 
-470 IVQTNNKNYTKD
+470 YTKD
-482 QDGNYIVQYKLNFT
+482 ADGNYIVQYKLEFN
-496 LKDPSNYPLKNFVF
+496 LNSPSNYPLKNFVF
-510 WDYLDY
+510 MDYLNYGDIY
-516 NDNIRTDEKMLPYIS
+516 TDNKMLPYIS
-531 YNRKSVE
+531 YEKDSVE
-538 VYGKKAGEKDYSK
+538 LHQIKDGKDEKVDKSK
-551 LNSNQYVLKW
+551 YKVEW
-561 GNNTINYT
+561 ETDGNPKRFRVTGSD
-569 EKWTVNSEPTHF
+569 SEPL
-581 NVMVT
+581 
-586 GTTDNPITI
+586 TI
-595 NHGDSYYVT
+595 YPGDQYYVT

-615 AMQSNNVKI
+615 AMQSDQVTIYNRYINNAD
-624 KNRFLVSSQNASDG
+624 NAKDADNDS
-638 TSSGIIDK
+638 I
-646 VYWQLNLEEYNWVQ
+646 LNKWWTQVDLNEYKWVEKKKEE
-660 KSLDN
+660 
-665 NVTDKNQ
+665 NVTDKDQ
-672 TIDMGSSDIYV
+672 TISMNSSEIYV
-683 KKNGSYV
+683 KKNAGYEIDASE
-690 KETSV
+690 KT
-695 NSFKVPA
+695 FDVPK

-717 FNVTDATLK
+717 FDVTNVALK
-726 DVLGSNIMHYVGYVK
+726 DVLSSGIMHYVGYVK

-833 QVEGHYSLSVN
+833 QVNGHYSLSVN
-844 KIAWYYEKPQENATS
+844 KSAWYYEKPQENATS

-904 IYQGKP
+904 IYQGKS
-910 AQDINSYASFKD
+910 AQDINSYTSFKD

-933 SNLFDKEFG
+933 SDLFDKKFD
-942 NSKKFSG
+942 NSKGFSG
-949 TDNKSELTLTAKETI
+949 ADNNSELTLTAKETI
-964 QLGTDEDIYIV
+964 TLGTDEDIYIV
-975 IRTEPQSLPEA
+975 IRTEPQSLPVA
-986 YRATFTYKNHVL
+986 YRATFTYKNQVL

-1033 DGKIVSTIT
+1033 DGNTVSTIT

-1058 CKDLLDKTESKGAY
+1058 CRDLLNLSKSKGAY

-1137 DNGDSNQQT
+1137 DNGDTNQQT
-1146 IYYYNENKKQALIQ
+1146 IYYYNETNKQALIK

-1257 DKLTLVDELGDN
+1257 DKLTLVDELGNN

-1276 IKATDENGNEVPIEK
+1276 IKATDENGNEVSIEK

-1299 LEISIPNGMKVIIKY
+1299 LEISIPNGKKVIIKY

-1397 IQRVTPKKK
+1397 IQRVTPEKK
-1406 TSGVTVDGIYTIQSS
+1406 TSGVTVGGIYKVASS
-1421 FITNYNKIYEVKE
+1421 YITNYNKIYEVKE

-1458 ENSEDVQKYIDYFE
+1458 EYSEDVQKYIDYFK

-1484 STDFNLVVYNSQKGI
+1484 SADFNLVVYNSQKGI
-1499 VVKKAFINDAAGNSH
+1499 VVKKAFINDAAGKSTN
-1514 KPVSGTYTFGLY
+1514 PVSGIYTFGLY
-1526 ENPEGSGDP
+1526 ENAQGNGDP
-1535 IQTKTITYKA
+1535 IQTKTITYKV
-1545 GEMEEKSVKF
+1545 GETEEKSVKF

-1563 YYVFEI
+1563 YYVFEL
-1569 GDDNKPIVDTS
+1569 GDDNKPITDSS

-1590 TVDYKT
+1590 TVDYKNG
-1596 EGKSTNETKYGQ
+1596 EGESKNAATNGQ

-1622 STGSYGTLIYRKSG
+1622 STGGYGSLLYRMSG

-1652 KNHLNEKSKNRRK
+1652 KNHLNDKSKNRRK
-1665 Q
+1665 K